1 MSINI
6 LPYSLGSITSFTVE
20 VYQVVLFVK
29 ARLRVALYDQN
40 GGLVNVKDIDLEG
53 EDYSNWN
60 NDDKYVVDYVCNKLG
75 FTLAP

>member
-6 LPYSLGSITSFTVE
+6 LPFSLGNITSFRVE

-29 ARLRVALYDQN
+29 ARLRVSLYDEN
-40 GGLVNVKDIDLEG
+40 GSLLNIKDMDIEG
-53 EDYSNWN
+53 EDYLNWN

-75 FTLAP
+75 FALAP